1 MSSCKGHEDDS
12 GRDDAL
18 TVETADDALMANG
31 GDATFVKRVAPA
43 RPAHAAGRH
52 DARATGIGFGSV
64 TAVGFGGVT
73 AVASG
78 SVTAVGS
85 GGVTAVGVGVRVDP
99 HSTRSTGHHR
109 AASSDY
115 ALGGADVFD
124 RTFQIAST
132 EAGLP
137 VEALTR
143 HLPIFRRTVGAGQ
156 TVLLVAR
163 CGRLDQP
170 NSADHL
176 IVVTRD
182 RVVITSESRS
192 LHRARLHLNAAVA
205 ALMNVRWRPDTGLTA
220 VEFAAT
226 ALDGVR
232 ERFLIEAPDAAGVS
246 HIDAVLGYVF
256 RPAGS
261 RRLNPVDPV
270 MPSWM
275 NPAGAF

>member
-1 MSSCKGHEDDS
+1 MSSCKGHEDDP
-12 GRDDAL
+12 GHDDAL
-18 TVETADDALMANG
+18 AVDTVNG
-31 GDATFVKRVAPA
+31 ASAATEADATFVKRVAPA

-52 DARATGIGFGSV
+52 DARAIGVSSFGTGSLGAATGSH
-64 TAVGFGGVT
+64 
-73 AVASG
+73 SP
-78 SVTAVGS
+78 
-85 GGVTAVGVGVRVDP
+85 GVGAGADAHGTV
-99 HSTRSTGHHR
+99 SGHHR

-124 RTFQIAST
+124 RTFQVAST

-137 VEALTR
+137 VEALAR

-170 NSADHL
+170 NAADHL
-176 IVVTRD
+176 IVITRD

-205 ALMNVRWRPDTGLTA
+205 ALMNVRWQPDAGLTA

-246 HIDAVLGYVF
+246 HVDAVLGYVF
-256 RPAGS
+256 RPAGT

>member
-1 MSSCKGHEDDS
+1 LSSCKGHEDDP
-12 GRDDAL
+12 GQDDAL
-18 TVETADDALMANG
+18 AVDVVEGTPVPTDADL
-31 GDATFVKRVAPA
+31 TFFKRAAPT

-52 DARATGIGFGSV
+52 DAGT
-64 TAVGFGGVT
+64 
-73 AVASG
+73 VA
-78 SVTAVGS
+78 AGS
-85 GGVTAVGVGVRVDP
+85 GLDSSGTGAAPQAHRTN
-99 HSTRSTGHHR
+99 SAGHHR

-115 ALGGADVFD
+115 AVGGADVFD

-137 VEALTR
+137 VEALAR

-170 NSADHL
+170 SAADHL
-176 IVVTRD
+176 IVITRD

-205 ALMNVRWRPDTGLTA
+205 ALMNVRWQPDAGLTA

>member
-1 MSSCKGHEDDS
+1 MAS
-12 GRDDAL
+12 DA
-18 TVETADDALMANG
+18 
-31 GDATFVKRVAPA
+31 DATFVKRVAPA

-52 DARATGIGFGSV
+52 DGRATDAGVIG
-64 TAVGFGGVT
+64 VGAGVIG
-73 AVASG
+73 VGNDFG

-85 GGVTAVGVGVRVDP
+85 GSVTAVGIAAGVDP
-99 HSTRSTGHHR
+99 HGTSSTGHHR

-137 VEALTR
+137 VEALAR

-163 CGRLDQP
+163 CGRLDQS

-205 ALMNVRWRPDTGLTA
+205 ALMNVRWQPDAGLTA

-232 ERFLIEAPDAAGVS
+232 ERFLIEAPDVAGVS
-246 HIDAVLGYVF
+246 HVDAVLGYVF

>member
-1 MSSCKGHEDDS
+1 MSSCKGHEDDP
-12 GRDDAL
+12 GHDDAL
-18 TVETADDALMANG
+18 TVETGRGASAASDADSS
-31 GDATFVKRVAPA
+31 FVKRIAPT
-43 RPAHAAGRH
+43 RPVHAAGRH
-52 DARATGIGFGSV
+52 DARVIGAGAIGAGAIGAGVIGVGIGSGNV
-64 TAVGFGGVT
+64 TTLGIGAGVDAPGT
-73 AVASG
+73 G
-78 SVTAVGS
+78 
-85 GGVTAVGVGVRVDP
+85 
-99 HSTRSTGHHR
+99 STGHHR

-137 VEALTR
+137 VEALAR

-205 ALMNVRWRPDTGLTA
+205 ALMNVRWQPDAGLTA

>member
-1 MSSCKGHEDDS
+1 VPT
-12 GRDDAL
+12 DADL
-18 TVETADDALMANG
+18 T
-31 GDATFVKRVAPA
+31 FFKRAAPT

-52 DARATGIGFGSV
+52 DAGTVAAGSALDSSGTGAAPPAHR
-64 TAVGFGGVT
+64 TN
-73 AVASG
+73 
-78 SVTAVGS
+78 
-85 GGVTAVGVGVRVDP
+85 
-99 HSTRSTGHHR
+99 STGHHR

-115 ALGGADVFD
+115 AVGGADVFD

-137 VEALTR
+137 VEALAR

-170 NSADHL
+170 SAADHL
-176 IVVTRD
+176 IVITRD

-205 ALMNVRWRPDTGLTA
+205 ALMNVRWQPDAGLTA

-246 HIDAVLGYVF
+246 HVDAVLGYVF

>member
-1 MSSCKGHEDDS
+1 MSSCKGHEDDP

-18 TVETADDALMANG
+18 AVESADGASIASDAG
-31 GDATFVKRVAPA
+31 ATLVKRVSPA

-52 DARATGIGFGSV
+52 DARAIGVSSFGNGSIGGGSFGAATTSRGAEARPGV
-64 TAVGFGGVT
+64 EGTAPGQ
-73 AVASG
+73 
-78 SVTAVGS
+78 
-85 GGVTAVGVGVRVDP
+85 
-99 HSTRSTGHHR
+99 HR

-124 RTFQIAST
+124 RTFQVAAT
-132 EAGLP
+132 EGGLP
-137 VEALTR
+137 VEALAR

-170 NSADHL
+170 NAADHL
-176 IVVTRD
+176 IVITRD

-205 ALMNVRWRPDTGLTA
+205 ALMNVRWQPDAGLTA

-246 HIDAVLGYVF
+246 HVDAVLGYVF
-256 RPAGS
+256 RPAGT

>member
-1 MSSCKGHEDDS
+1 LSSCKEHEDDPDD
-12 GRDDAL
+12 DDAL
-18 TVETADDALMANG
+18 AIHAVDGTLAPTDSDL
-31 GDATFVKRVAPA
+31 TLFKRAAPT

-52 DARATGIGFGSV
+52 DARTIA
-64 TAVGFGGVT
+64 A
-73 AVASG
+73 ASG
-78 SVTAVGS
+78 GDSAGI
-85 GGVTAVGVGVRVDP
+85 GVGVEAHRTG
-99 HSTRSTGHHR
+99 SAGHHR

-137 VEALTR
+137 VEALAR

-170 NSADHL
+170 NAADHL
-176 IVVTRD
+176 IVITRD

-205 ALMNVRWRPDTGLTA
+205 ALMNVRWQPDAGLTA

-246 HIDAVLGYVF
+246 HVDAVLGYVF
-256 RPAGS
+256 RPPGS

>member
-1 MSSCKGHEDDS
+1 
-12 GRDDAL
+12 
-18 TVETADDALMANG
+18 
-31 GDATFVKRVAPA
+31 
-43 RPAHAAGRH
+43 
-52 DARATGIGFGSV
+52 
-64 TAVGFGGVT
+64 
-73 AVASG
+73 
-78 SVTAVGS
+78 
-85 GGVTAVGVGVRVDP
+85 
-99 HSTRSTGHHR
+99 
-109 AASSDY
+109 
-115 ALGGADVFD
+115 VFD

-137 VEALTR
+137 VEALAR

-163 CGRLDQP
+163 CGRLDQS

-205 ALMNVRWRPDTGLTA
+205 ALMNVRWQPDAGLTA

-246 HIDAVLGYVF
+246 HVDAVLGYVF

>member
-1 MSSCKGHEDDS
+1 LSSCKEHEDDP
-12 GRDDAL
+12 GHDDAL
-18 TVETADDALMANG
+18 TVETDDRASVASAA
-31 GDATFVKRVAPA
+31 DATFVKRVAPA

-52 DARATGIGFGSV
+52 DARVIGAGVIGAGIGGGIASV
-64 TAVGFGGVT
+64 TTLGIEP
-73 AVASG
+73 
-78 SVTAVGS
+78 SVDAHGTG
-85 GGVTAVGVGVRVDP
+85 
-99 HSTRSTGHHR
+99 STGHHR

-115 ALGGADVFD
+115 TLGGADIFD
-124 RTFQIAST
+124 RTFQIAAT

-137 VEALTR
+137 VEALAR

-170 NSADHL
+170 NAADHL
-176 IVVTRD
+176 IVITRD

-205 ALMNVRWRPDTGLTA
+205 ALMNVRWQPDAGLTA

-246 HIDAVLGYVF
+246 HVDAVLGYVF
-256 RPAGS
+256 RPPGS

>member
-1 MSSCKGHEDDS
+1 MAS
-12 GRDDAL
+12 DA
-18 TVETADDALMANG
+18 
-31 GDATFVKRVAPA
+31 DATFVKRVAPA

-52 DARATGIGFGSV
+52 DARATDV
-64 TAVGFGGVT
+64 RL
-73 AVASG
+73 G

-85 GGVTAVGVGVRVDP
+85 GSISAVGIAAGVDP
-99 HSTRSTGHHR
+99 HGTSSTGHR

-137 VEALTR
+137 VEALAR

-163 CGRLDQP
+163 CGRLDQS

-205 ALMNVRWRPDTGLTA
+205 ALMNVRWQPDAGLTA

-246 HIDAVLGYVF
+246 HVDAVLGYVF

>member
-1 MSSCKGHEDDS
+1 LSSCKEHEDDP
-12 GRDDAL
+12 GHDDGL
-18 TVETADDALMANG
+18 TVETDDGASVVSDAG
-31 GDATFVKRVAPA
+31 ATFDKRVAPA
-43 RPAHAAGRH
+43 RPAHATGRH
-52 DARATGIGFGSV
+52 DARLIGAGVIGIGGGVIGVGGGAGSV
-64 TAVGFGGVT
+64 TAVGIGAGVDT
-73 AVASG
+73 HG
-78 SVTAVGS
+78 MG
-85 GGVTAVGVGVRVDP
+85 
-99 HSTRSTGHHR
+99 STGHHR
-109 AASSDY
+109 APTSDY

-137 VEALTR
+137 VEALAR

-176 IVVTRD
+176 IVITRD

-205 ALMNVRWRPDTGLTA
+205 ALMNVRWQPDAGLTA

-246 HIDAVLGYVF
+246 HVDAVLGYVF

>member
-1 MSSCKGHEDDS
+1 MSSCKGHEDDP
-12 GRDDAL
+12 GHDDAL
-18 TVETADDALMANG
+18 TVETDDGASMVSDA
-31 GDATFVKRVAPA
+31 DATFVKQVAPA
-43 RPAHAAGRH
+43 RPVHATGRH
-52 DARATGIGFGSV
+52 DARVLGAGAGAGAGSV
-64 TAVGFGGVT
+64 TAVGVGT
-73 AVASG
+73 ALDAHG
-78 SVTAVGS
+78 TG
-85 GGVTAVGVGVRVDP
+85 
-99 HSTRSTGHHR
+99 STGHHR
-109 AASSDY
+109 AATSDY
-115 ALGGADVFD
+115 TLGGADVFD

-132 EAGLP
+132 EAGLT
-137 VEALTR
+137 VEALAR

-176 IVVTRD
+176 IVITRD

-205 ALMNVRWRPDTGLTA
+205 ALMNVRWQPDAGLTA

-246 HIDAVLGYVF
+246 HVDAVLGYVF

>member
-1 MSSCKGHEDDS
+1 MSSCKEHEDDA
-12 GRDDAL
+12 GHDDAL
-18 TVETADDALMANG
+18 TDELTED
-31 GDATFVKRVAPA
+31 TAPA
-43 RPAHAAGRH
+43 HDADLAFFKRATPRQNAHATAI
-52 DARATGIGFGSV
+52 DARAGLGGRSELSAGTSSRGPRSARGLGSIP
-64 TAVGFGGVT
+64 
-73 AVASG
+73 S
-78 SVTAVGS
+78 
-85 GGVTAVGVGVRVDP
+85 
-99 HSTRSTGHHR
+99 HR
-109 AASSDY
+109 AVSSDY

-132 EAGLP
+132 EAGLA
-137 VEALTR
+137 VEALAR

-170 NSADHL
+170 NTADHL
-176 IVVTRD
+176 IVITRD

-205 ALMNVRWRPDTGLTA
+205 ALMNVRWQPDAGLTA

-246 HIDAVLGYVF
+246 HVDAVLGYVF

>member
-1 MSSCKGHEDDS
+1 MSSCKGHEDDP
-12 GRDDAL
+12 GHDDAL
-18 TVETADDALMANG
+18 TVDTDDDASMAG
-31 GDATFVKRVAPA
+31 DADATFVKRVTPA
-43 RPAHAAGRH
+43 QAAHAAGRH
-52 DARATGIGFGSV
+52 DARVIGAGV
-64 TAVGFGGVT
+64 IGVGVGGG
-73 AVASG
+73 SG
-78 SVTAVGS
+78 SVRAVGIGAS
-85 GGVTAVGVGVRVDP
+85 VDA
-99 HSTRSTGHHR
+99 HGTGSTGHHR

-115 ALGGADVFD
+115 ALGGAEVFD

-137 VEALTR
+137 VEALAR

-176 IVVTRD
+176 IVITRD

-205 ALMNVRWRPDTGLTA
+205 ALMNVRWQPDAGLTA

-246 HIDAVLGYVF
+246 HVDAVLGYVF

>member
-1 MSSCKGHEDDS
+1 LSSCKGHEDDP
-12 GRDDAL
+12 GHDDAL
-18 TVETADDALMANG
+18 TVETDDGASMASDA
-31 GDATFVKRVAPA
+31 DATFIKRIAPP

-52 DARATGIGFGSV
+52 DARVIGASV
-64 TAVGFGGVT
+64 IGVG
-73 AVASG
+73 SG
-78 SVTAVGS
+78 SVTTLGIGAS
-85 GGVTAVGVGVRVDP
+85 VDV
-99 HSTRSTGHHR
+99 HGTGSTGHHR

-176 IVVTRD
+176 IVITRD

-205 ALMNVRWRPDTGLTA
+205 ALMNVRWQPDAGLTA

-246 HIDAVLGYVF
+246 HVDAVLGYVF